1 MVDLSRQKKKK
12 SANSKIKQLEFS
24 SLRSRKKNE
33 EKRTQSGVPVGS
45 HQMYQYIIRVSE
57 EERVEKVLKE
67 IMVENFP
74 NLIKDINIHILEA
87 QETPSRIKL

>member
-1 MVDLSRQKKKK
+1 M
-12 SANSKIKQLEFS
+12 
-24 SLRSRKKNE
+24 KKNE
-33 EKRTQSGVPVGS
+33 HNLVYLWEAIKRTNT
-45 HQMYQYIIRVSE
+45 HIIRVSE